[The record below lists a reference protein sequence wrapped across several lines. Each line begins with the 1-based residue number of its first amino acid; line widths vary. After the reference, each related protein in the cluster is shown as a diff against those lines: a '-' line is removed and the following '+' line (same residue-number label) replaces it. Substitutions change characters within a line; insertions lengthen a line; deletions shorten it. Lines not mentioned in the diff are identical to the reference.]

1 MISGDYTELTKRE
14 TVATILNNAEELR
27 VLGLAADS
35 VHDADAVRE
44 PDSTD
49 FPLLVIRWFDV
60 VTKMAHVEIQP
71 FDLWVYDSGSDR
83 TRAEKIAKAA
93 AVVLTGEDGRGLDP
107 IKKLGGYITEITD
120 QGQGADMTDD
130 NYDAVVV
137 PRRLTAVGSGL

>member
-1 MISGDYTELTKRE
+1 MITGDYSNLTRRE
-14 TVATILNNAEELR
+14 TVATILNDAEELR
-27 VLGLAADS
+27 VLGLPLNN
-35 VHDADAVRE
+35 VHDADAVEE

-60 VTKMAHVEIQP
+60 VTKMAHVEVQP

-83 TRAEKIAKAA
+83 TRAEAIARAA
-93 AVVLTGEDGRGLDP
+93 AVVLAGEDGRGLNP

-130 NYDAVVV
+130 NFDAVVV